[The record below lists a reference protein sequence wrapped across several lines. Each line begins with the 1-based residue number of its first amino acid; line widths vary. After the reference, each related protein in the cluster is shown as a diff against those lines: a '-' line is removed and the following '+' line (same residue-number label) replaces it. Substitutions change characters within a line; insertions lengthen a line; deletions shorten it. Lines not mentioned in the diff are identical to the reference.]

1 MPDDPKELQ
10 PVVPQF
16 NRWLAVNAAAAYL
29 GVSQNYLRKLI
40 HDGDLKAGRIGNNF
54 RIDRLDLDQLML
66 RRKRTVRPYRRG
78 TRPWVSARHAKA
90 RPKRAASS

>member
-1 MPDDPKELQ
+1 MPDDSKEFQ

-66 RRKRTVRPYRRG
+66 RRKSVVPPYRCG
-78 TRPWVSARHAKA
+78 TRPWVTRRHRAARSKRVSAR
-90 RPKRAASS
+90 